1 MSISIATLV
10 RFLRPRT
17 NSESA
22 ATAAEIAAAHE
33 AAILLES
40 DFRKILSFATNTT
53 PADRASALR
62 LETIR
67 DICRARLDMGPNNRG
82 PQ

>member
-1 MSISIATLV
+1 MSISTIV
-10 RFLRPRT
+10 RFFRPRAQT
-17 NSESA
+17 ESA

-33 AAILLES
+33 ASVQLEV
-40 DFRKILSFATNTT
+40 DFRKILSFATNTI
-53 PADRASALR
+53 PADQASALR

-67 DICRARLDMGPNNRG
+67 NICRARLDMGSNNRG